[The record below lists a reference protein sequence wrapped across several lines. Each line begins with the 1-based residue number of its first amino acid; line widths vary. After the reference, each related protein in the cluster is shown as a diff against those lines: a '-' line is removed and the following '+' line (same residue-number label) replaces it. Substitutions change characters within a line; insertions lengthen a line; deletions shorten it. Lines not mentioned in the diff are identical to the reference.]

1 MSVTHNRRYG
11 NAETSI
17 KSIKKSRDILI
28 PFKRFVLIQ
37 IEKLEQFAEIKGLI
51 IWNTFTIHFLAVL
64 RLTVNTIKTFLYWH
78 MKHDGSCVSLFLEY
92 LCQTYVSRVTVE
104 QNKSELFWLEG
115 PWFPDID
122 LPVPFYTT

>member
-1 MSVTHNRRYG
+1 MSVMHNRRYG

-51 IWNTFTIHFLAVL
+51 I
-64 RLTVNTIKTFLYWH
+64 
-78 MKHDGSCVSLFLEY
+78 
-92 LCQTYVSRVTVE
+92 
-104 QNKSELFWLEG
+104 
-115 PWFPDID
+115 
-122 LPVPFYTT
+122 

>member
-1 MSVTHNRRYG
+1 MHNRRYG

-17 KSIKKSRDILI
+17 KSIKKISRHSDSLQEIC
-28 PFKRFVLIQ
+28 FNSNRKTRAVRRDKRVDNLKYIYHTF
-37 IEKLEQFAEIKGLI
+37 FGR
-51 IWNTFTIHFLAVL
+51 FTI
-64 RLTVNTIKTFLYWH
+64 NTIKTFLYWH